1 MRLTYAN
8 VGEEE
13 RNLLPVR
20 CCDLQCRAAMNPIIS
35 ALAGAAIYGSA
46 PVARAF
52 KSRETR
58 YARDASIWRE
68 ELAEMLGAQ
77 LVNLDSMV
85 HGFTTPGVRR
95 AHGFRAYSTL
105 D

>member
-1 MRLTYAN
+1 
-8 VGEEE
+8 
-13 RNLLPVR
+13 
-20 CCDLQCRAAMNPIIS
+20 MNPIIS

-58 YARDASIWRE
+58 YAREASIWRE

-77 LVNLDSMV
+77 LVNLNSMV
-85 HGFTTPGVRR
+85 HGFTAQGARR
-95 AHGFRAYSTL
+95 AHGFRPSSTL